1 MPRSPY
7 TQMATLLAFDD
18 QVRRDQDQPAGFLHR
33 RDRRFALDCQDQD
46 ITPTPRLWLEH
57 LNRLNGR
64 GTVIRGD
71 DPRLARWHRIRLGF
85 AVAGSLFG
93 VITMLGLLFYDGSQR
108 INLTVILAFVLLQ
121 LLLALATTARALANG
136 QPWRWLNRRLGIDD
150 TGPLAALQPPLMARA
165 AHTGGLLFGI
175 TGLVTLLVLVVV
187 QDLAFGWSTTLN
199 ANATGYHQVLRTLA
213 TPWQTLWPAAVPDPD
228 LVEATRFFRAGG
240 TEPGANVQR
249 WGHWWPFVTMVW
261 ITYVILPR
269 LVLLVFSRFH
279 LARRITVAQARH
291 PGVNTLLY
299 RMETP
304 ALDIGTGSPHAE
316 HQPDLTTGHVLHP
329 LPDSRLL
336 IRWAGAGGDE
346 LPDALTHGKQVQVF
360 SAGGSMSLSAD
371 RRTIQHVR
379 LQLAPEAHRHVL
391 VLVRAWEPA
400 TAELADFFTQAG
412 EHWPGDTQ
420 ITLVPLA
427 TNATERP
434 SDHQL
439 SQWLRFAERQQHP
452 RLQVS
457 LLEIA
462 SRETPLRSGGR
473 A

>member
-1 MPRSPY
+1 MSQSPY
-7 TQMATLLAFDD
+7 TQMAALLAFDD

-57 LNRLNGR
+57 LDRLSGR
-64 GTVIRGD
+64 GTVTAT

-85 AVAGSLFG
+85 AVAGGLFG

-136 QPWRWLNRRLGIDD
+136 QPWRWLNHRLGIDG
-150 TGPLAALQPPLMARA
+150 TGPLAGLQPPLMARV

-187 QDLAFGWSTTLN
+187 QDLAFGWSTTLD
-199 ANATGYHQVLRTLA
+199 ASAAGYHQVLRALA
-213 TPWQTLWPAAVPDPD
+213 TPWQTLWPAAVPDLD

-240 TEPGANVQR
+240 TEPGADVQR

-279 LARRITVAQARH
+279 LARRITAAQARH

-304 ALDIGTGSPHAE
+304 ALDTGTGSPHGE
-316 HQPDLTTGHVLHP
+316 HQPDLTTGHALRP

-346 LPDALTHGKQVQVF
+346 LPDALSHGKQAQVF
-360 SAGGSMSLSAD
+360 CAGGSVPLSAD
-371 RRTIQHVR
+371 RRTIQRAR
-379 LQLAPEAHRHVL
+379 LQLATETHRHVL
-391 VLVRAWEPA
+391 VLVRAWEPP
-400 TAELADFFTQAG
+400 TAELADFITQAS
-412 EHWPGDTQ
+412 EHWPGDTP

-427 TNATERP
+427 PNVTERP

-439 SQWLRFAERQQHP
+439 SQWLRFAERQRNPQ
-452 RLQVS
+452 LQVS
-457 LLEIA
+457 QLDITGQA
-462 SRETPLRSGGR
+462 AQLRSGEK